1 MPDDGALAIAKL
13 DLLSVD
19 LVLRC
24 RARPVEVTA
33 FWTMMVMVSILRTT
47 YMNFSVKE
55 SHKVYADTFDI
66 DRP

>member
-47 YMNFSVKE
+47 YMNFSVKG